1 MRLLLLMEFC
11 VLRFWFFLIYNKL
24 LLNFCL
30 KQIENNGPLINM
42 IYKVLK
48 NSAQGLLSSIHV
60 RLLASELRSSHCFS
74 TQQSMFTYSGF
85 YRCLGVNSRA
95 FCKIFFLFS
104 FFFFFPFWFL
114 PASPLWSLSAKLW
127 LTLVSFYHVLKMVVS
142 SSDSCVQF

>member
-1 MRLLLLMEFC
+1 MKGEHEIAAAHG
-11 VLRFWFFLIYNKL
+11 VLCAKVLVFLIYNKL

-74 TQQSMFTYSGF
+74 T
-85 YRCLGVNSRA
+85 
-95 FCKIFFLFS
+95 
-104 FFFFFPFWFL
+104 
-114 PASPLWSLSAKLW
+114 
-127 LTLVSFYHVLKMVVS
+127 
-142 SSDSCVQF
+142 